1 MIAVPF
7 KMANVALGGGH
18 HDRHHGHDHSEHDTE
33 HSKRQDTLLADAQDL
48 ADAQEQIVDER
59 QLSLRISFNGS

>member
-1 MIAVPF
+1 MHGDCRTLQ
-7 KMANVALGGGH
+7 NGQCCSWGGH

-33 HSKRQDTLLADAQDL
+33 HSKRQGTLL

>member
-33 HSKRQDTLLADAQDL
+33 HSKRQDTLLADAQ
-48 ADAQEQIVDER
+48 EQIVDER